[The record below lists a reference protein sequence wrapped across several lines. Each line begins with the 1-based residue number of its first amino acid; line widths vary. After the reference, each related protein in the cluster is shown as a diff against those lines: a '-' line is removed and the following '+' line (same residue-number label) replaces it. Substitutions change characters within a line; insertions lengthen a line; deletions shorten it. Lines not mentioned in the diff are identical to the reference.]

1 MYVSRIT
8 RDHYSTRSYDP
19 IAQPT
24 VAHGQN
30 DRNRKRAQT
39 FIRSIESRPPFPRL
53 CAFIAAIHDTRGVS
67 DFDFHGME
75 LRPAG
80 NDRLN
85 GPTNPN
91 GLFNPDLVSIEFFPK
106 QILLLERKVENDWK
120 RNTPIFIP
128 FELSFIGK
136 YPRARSDP
144 FLASFLF
151 NIDNNFQALSPP
163 LNRAKRDIVSREE
176 ERVMVSLLVSPLSLD
191 GSRYR

>member
-1 MYVSRIT
+1 
-8 RDHYSTRSYDP
+8 
-19 IAQPT
+19 
-24 VAHGQN
+24 
-30 DRNRKRAQT
+30 
-39 FIRSIESRPPFPRL
+39 
-53 CAFIAAIHDTRGVS
+53 
-67 DFDFHGME
+67 ME

-91 GLFNPDLVSIEFFPK
+91 GLFNPDLVSIEFFSK

-163 LNRAKRDIVSREE
+163 LNRAKRVFVSREE

-191 GSRYR
+191 RSRYR